1 MNCKQAKEI
10 LQKQADD
17 MVVMDQNQLQ
27 YAALKTAINI
37 LGAYNQVK
45 WERDIAIQQLHDLG
59 VEFGE
64 KISKKDNAS
73 QNNPFLKKNWWESQP
88 YCNLELKTEIVD
100 CMKID

>member
-1 MNCKQAKEI
+1 MNCKQTKEI
-10 LQKQADD
+10 LQKQADS
-17 MVVMDQNQLQ
+17 MVVTAHNQLQ

-64 KISKKDNAS
+64 RLNKK
-73 QNNPFLKKNWWESQP
+73 
-88 YCNLELKTEIVD
+88 
-100 CMKID
+100 